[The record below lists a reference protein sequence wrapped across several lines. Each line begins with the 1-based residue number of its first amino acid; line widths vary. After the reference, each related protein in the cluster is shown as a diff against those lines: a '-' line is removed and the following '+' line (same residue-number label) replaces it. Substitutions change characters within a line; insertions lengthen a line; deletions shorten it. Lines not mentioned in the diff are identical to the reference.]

1 MAKPKDKPNPFRS
14 FLGEA
19 EADSTPELVI
29 EPVVEEA
36 PPQVEALT
44 LPASPLPIETPAPAK
59 KSGRQL
65 GKRSNP
71 DYIQVGAYIP
81 KEVDRGVKR
90 KLLDEELDF
99 SELVTKLLQD
109 WLSD

>member
-1 MAKPKDKPNPFRS
+1 MNKSKDKPNPFRS

-29 EPVVEEA
+29 KPVVEEA
-36 PPQVEALT
+36 PPQEEVLP
-44 LPASPLPIETPAPAK
+44 LPASPLPIEAPAPVK
-59 KSGRQL
+59 KSGRQV

-81 KEVDRGVKR
+81 KEIDRGVKR
-90 KLLDEELDF
+90 KLLDENLDF
-99 SELVTKLLQD
+99 SELVTNLLQA
-109 WLSD
+109 WLSE

>member
-1 MAKPKDKPNPFRS
+1 MAKPKEKTNPFRS

-36 PPQVEALT
+36 PPQVEVL
-44 LPASPLPIETPAPAK
+44 PLPPPPPPTEAPAPAK
-59 KSGRQL
+59 KNGRQL

-90 KLLDEELDF
+90 KLLDEDLDF

-109 WLSD
+109 WLTG

>member
-1 MAKPKDKPNPFRS
+1 MAKPKEKPNPFRS

-36 PPQVEALT
+36 PPQVEPVPV
-44 LPASPLPIETPAPAK
+44 PASPLPIEAPAPAK
-59 KSGRQL
+59 KNGRQL

-90 KLLDEELDF
+90 KLLDEDLDF

-109 WLSD
+109 WLTG